1 MEPMH
6 VAPSRPGRRAPPVQP
21 NVTMTKPVFTPEE
34 CAAIRALGADLGQ
47 GEIYRQDGGA
57 AAVEAR
63 IRDGYA
69 DNLPHGPKTNW
80 IYEKLT
86 PHVMGI
92 NGQYYHFEISEVIL
106 QLARYEAGHFYDWH
120 VDMIH
125 EPDTSR
131 KLSFSVQL
139 SDGGDYEG
147 GALEFML
154 GTNRPAAPRT
164 QGIIAFFPAYVLHR
178 VLPVSRGVRW
188 SLVGWCYGPHFR

>member
-1 MEPMH
+1 MH
-6 VAPSRPGRRAPPVQP
+6 AAESRSGRREPPVQP

-34 CAAIRALGADLGQ
+34 CAAIRALGADLGR
-47 GEIYRQDGGA
+47 GEVYARDGGE
-57 AAVEAR
+57 VSRETR

-69 DNLPHGPKTNW
+69 DNLEHGPETDW

-125 EPDTSR
+125 EADACR

-139 SDGGDYEG
+139 SAPGDYAG

-154 GTNRPAAPRT
+154 GPNRPAAPRT
-164 QGIIAFFPAYVLHR
+164 RGIIAFFPAYVLHR
-178 VLPVSRGVRW
+178 VLPVSSGTRW
-188 SLVGWCYGPHFR
+188 SLVGWCYGPPFR